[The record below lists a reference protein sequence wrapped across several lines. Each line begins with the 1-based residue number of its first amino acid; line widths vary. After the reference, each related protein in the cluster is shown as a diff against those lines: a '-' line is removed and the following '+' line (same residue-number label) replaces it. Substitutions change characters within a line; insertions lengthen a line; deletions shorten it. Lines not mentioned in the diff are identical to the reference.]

1 MSMDKMLHS
10 LLSKDQEE
18 FNSSFDAELKSR
30 ISEKMPE
37 IANNVS
43 RGILSPD
50 IESSET
56 GDTINNNV
64 DNQTE
69 EDS

>member
-18 FNSSFDAELKSR
+18 FNSSFDSELKSR

-37 IANNVS
+37 ISNNVT
-43 RGILSPD
+43 RGLVSPD
-50 IESSET
+50 TEPSET